1 MLSPRRRGSEKEKR
15 SRKRGREGRKSDR
28 GELWLKKG
36 KEKKL
41 VEKKWGKKK
50 GREGNKI
57 QRNETR
63 ALAKETDGPR

>member
-1 MLSPRRRGSEKEKR
+1 M
-15 SRKRGREGRKSDR
+15 
-28 GELWLKKG
+28 KKG